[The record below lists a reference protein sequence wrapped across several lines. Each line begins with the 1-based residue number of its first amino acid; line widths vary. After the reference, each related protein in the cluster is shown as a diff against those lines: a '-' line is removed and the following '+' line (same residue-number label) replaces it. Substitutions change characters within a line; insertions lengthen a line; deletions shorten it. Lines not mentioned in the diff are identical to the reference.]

1 MHRGTIGRR
10 AKDRPRDELS
20 EVGGAPVDIA
30 PDKICI
36 GFLETG
42 GRNTRSRDDAV
53 AKAGREAF
61 NLSLTPFTHIEH

>member
-30 PDKICI
+30 PDKICV
-36 GFLETG
+36 GFLEIG
-42 GRNTRSRDDAV
+42 CRSAGPRDDAV
-53 AKAGREAF
+53 AKAGREAL
-61 NLSLTPFTHIEH
+61 NLLLAPFAHVDR

>member
-1 MHRGTIGRR
+1 MNRGTIRRR

-30 PDKICI
+30 PNKICV

-42 GRNTRSRDDAV
+42 GCSAGPRDDAV
-53 AKAGREAF
+53 AKAGRETF
-61 NLSLTPFTHIEH
+61 NLSLTLFAHIDR